1 MWKPQRFKAFRSA
14 IGRKSP
20 SITPP
25 MHLRYLAVLLC
36 SAVFSIGSAKTLV
49 EGLASGH
56 YRGAKSVQVFFSTS
70 PIQFSL
76 MTAFFGVV
84 CVLFGYLAWATFRDG
99 PVRVE
104 ADLAAVKAERIAQ
117 RACVRKKAPPSTA
130 GLLLKIVVAAA
141 AIGVGVPFKVGLSAL
156 LGKPLADAAFGLW
169 VLVFVVWIGIE
180 GWRRAQRGDEV

>member
-1 MWKPQRFKAFRSA
+1 
-14 IGRKSP
+14 
-20 SITPP
+20 

-36 SAVFSIGSAKTLV
+36 SALFSLGSAKMLV
-49 EGLASGH
+49 EGLASGQ
-56 YRGAKSVQVFFSTS
+56 YRGAKSARIFFSTS

-76 MTAFFGVV
+76 MTVFFVVV

-104 ADLAAVKAERIAQ
+104 ADLDAVKAERIAQ
-117 RACVRKKAPPSTA
+117 RTRVRKKAPPSTA

-141 AIGVGVPFKVGLSAL
+141 AIGIGVPFKVGLSAL